1 MRTCRHVGNERRRL
15 LSAQRLR
22 AAGAGRRS
30 ALVAM
35 AVGIVASVA
44 ASSVCLLAGGTAFA
58 GSIASDQA
66 QANQLASQI
75 ATTSAQIDHL
85 SYLYDQAQTS
95 YQTTQDQLQQ
105 VRSQLAAAVAS
116 ASAARRQLRSDAL
129 AAYMGNGNAVSYALI
144 FSTDMTNEAAR
155 AEYQQ
160 VSDAQ
165 LSGAIDRYRSDEHLV
180 SQKQAVLSR
189 ERSTE
194 QATLASLQTTR
205 QQAQAAVASENAQL
219 GSVKANLQQQLL
231 AQAHAIELQR
241 EQAAARAAAA
251 QQAAAAARAAQSE
264 QASGTSA
271 SASNGGTPGAG
282 SYVVPPPPSGPPPP
296 PSAGWSQE
304 AAVAVQTA
312 MAQVGKPYVWGAAG
326 PDSFDCSGLVMYSW
340 QAAGVDIP
348 HYSVSQYGATTHITQ
363 AELQP
368 GDIVFYNSPYDG
380 YLGHEAMYIGGGQ
393 VVQAPMTGMDVMVT
407 SITWAGPPVAF
418 SRPG

>member
-1 MRTCRHVGNERRRL
+1 MVTHRHVGNERRRL
-15 LSAQRLR
+15 LPAQRR
-22 AAGAGRRS
+22 KAAGWGRRR
-30 ALVAM
+30 ALTAM
-35 AVGIVASVA
+35 AVGIATSVA
-44 ASSVCLLAGGTAFA
+44 ASSVCLLAGGPAFA
-58 GSIASDQA
+58 GSVASDQA

-95 YQTTQDQLQQ
+95 YQVTLDQLQQ

-129 AAYMGNGNAVSYALI
+129 ATYMGNGNAASYALI
-144 FSTDMTNEAAR
+144 FSTDMTNVAAR

-180 SQKQAVLSR
+180 SQKQAALSR
-189 ERSTE
+189 EQATE
-194 QATLASLQTTR
+194 QTTLASLQTTR
-205 QQAQAAVASENAQL
+205 RQAQAAVASENAQL
-219 GSVKANLQQQLL
+219 DSVKANLQQQLL

-271 SASNGGTPGAG
+271 SNGGTPGAG
-282 SYVVPPPPSGPPPP
+282 SYSVPPPPSGPPPP
-296 PSAGWSQE
+296 PPAGWSQE

-340 QAAGVDIP
+340 QAAGVEIP